1 MRGDYQRAP
10 QLTLLYNAMRA
21 PLLRPCFGL
30 GHTLHCAHN
39 QGSGVVLVGCFL
51 QWPFLHGSRRAR
63 WRSCPRSDMSLPSP
77 RPLRAFPA
85 TAASLHKCT
94 RCKGL
99 QAPVSLPVH
108 SHGLAAIGLQPWASP
123 LPDANLIAAASN
135 AFSRE
140 AMHTSRK
147 VSAYCGSTADG
158 LLCCLRQ
165 PQQGLLL
172 PVQTLWRPSPRG
184 PQECSTTRQASE
196 RNPASS
202 VPSRRPHAQP
212 SE

>member
-108 SHGLAAIGLQPWASP
+108 SHGLAAMGFTPARRKSDSRSLQCLQQGGHAHIPQGFSLLRIHSRWAVV
-123 LPDANLIAAASN
+123 LLAAAAARLAPACAN
-135 AFSRE
+135 ALASLSSRPP
-140 AMHTSRK
+140 R
-147 VSAYCGSTADG
+147 
-158 LLCCLRQ
+158 
-165 PQQGLLL
+165 
-172 PVQTLWRPSPRG
+172 VQYHA
-184 PQECSTTRQASE
+184 AS
-196 RNPASS
+196 
-202 VPSRRPHAQP
+202 V
-212 SE
+212 